1 MKTVLVTGGSSGIGE
16 QLVRELVEIG
26 YRVYFTYYTGKERA
40 EKIARETGAIPKY
53 LNLLDRD
60 SIDALANEV
69 KNVDIL
75 INNAGRAEIK
85 LFTLVSENDYDDMMG
100 VNLKGAFLL
109 TQKIVPNMIS
119 KKWGRIVNVSSMWG
133 ITGGSCEVHYSAS
146 KAGMI
151 GFTKALAK
159 ELGLSGITVNCVAPG
174 LIETPMSDILDDET
188 KHSFVS
194 EELVIPRI
202 GNPHDVTHA
211 IKYFISEDASY
222 VTGQVLAVDGGYT
235 V

>member
-26 YRVYFTYYTGKERA
+26 YRVYFTYCTGYERA
-40 EKIARETGAIPKY
+40 KKIASETGAIPKY
-53 LNLLDRD
+53 LNLLDRE
-60 SIDALANEV
+60 SIEALVKEV

-75 INNAGRAEIK
+75 INNAGRAEIN
-85 LFTLVSENDYDDMMG
+85 LFTLVSEQDYDDMLG

-146 KAGMI
+146 KAGII

-174 LIETPMSDILDDET
+174 LIDTPMSDVLDEES
-188 KHSFVS
+188 KQAFCS

-202 GNPHDVTHA
+202 GVPHDVTHA
-211 IKYFISEDASY
+211 IKFFISEDASY